1 MQAFF
6 AVYSVF
12 FMTPQASIHAACR
25 NSCAKHNSCAARRN
39 SFGTPGT
46 LHSADASLHGQ
57 IARRCTAS
65 STAYHRP
72 LRRYTNRLRAY
83 RRPLQSVVQD
93 LGQLC
98 PKGAHVCVIVC
109 RGRRPRRPVKFRAI
123 PASGTICSS
132 GMNWLRKRIARTKSL
147 PLEGKVA
154 QRERSRMRW
163 YELAAP

>member
-1 MQAFF
+1 MQALF
-6 AVYSVF
+6 AVYSAF
-12 FMTPQASIHAACR
+12 FITPQASIHAACR
-25 NSCAKHNSCAARRN
+25 NFGAAHNHAPQGAIHSGRR
-39 SFGTPGT
+39 G
-46 LHSADASLHGQ
+46 LSAGRLGR

-72 LRRYTNRLRAY
+72 LRRYTSRLRAY

-123 PASGTICSS
+123 PASGTICLS